1 MSSVDYVKK
10 NFSSPSKVKSCE
22 EEGLF
27 LRLWFLFFS
36 FDRSFN
42 QQPTTFPGM
51 EVILPSSQPE
61 YFQGEEIPRTS
72 SPFGVYSHVV
82 LSMRQFVSSCSLWVW
97 RKEENRGIARIFPR
111 GGHSRDT
118 IQGSPTI
125 YGLYR
130 SSPLC
135 ISGLSRIFGA
145 WMPILTKDKS
155 VDENALQKNKF

>member
-1 MSSVDYVKK
+1 M
-10 NFSSPSKVKSCE
+10 
-22 EEGLF
+22 
-27 LRLWFLFFS
+27 FFS

-61 YFQGEEIPRTS
+61 YFQGEEIPRMS

-97 RKEENRGIARIFPR
+97 RKQESRGVARIFQTE
-111 GGHSRDT
+111 GYSRDT
-118 IQGSPTI
+118 IRGSPTI

-130 SSPLC
+130 CSPSC
-135 ISGLSRIFGA
+135 ISRLSRIIA
-145 WMPILTKDKS
+145 ARRPILTKDKS
-155 VDENALQKNKF
+155 R